1 MNKDNRLSG
10 DTPLRQSQLVLLRL
24 LQAFDQI
31 CKQNKFDYWLD
42 SGTLIGAVRHQ
53 GFIPWDDDI
62 DVVMPYEHYVQFCAL
77 LENNKD
83 ILPFDMF
90 YQCEKTDIDYIC
102 HWVKIRDRFSFL
114 EEAGGPYP
122 YSQAI
127 SIDIFPMDLLTE
139 RQQKYRNWYHFLPP
153 YNHKPERIVKHLSV
167 LSKCRIL
174 VQSTYQW
181 LFVGISKIPFISKAL
196 VSWFTSNSKSE
207 KKWGYISPIRWKVT
221 FSNDWIYPLKPIAFE
236 GIEFLGPNNPDAYLT
251 EYYGDYMT
259 PPPVENRVSEHA
271 VTGIYPTGPN
281 PHFSA
286 LKWEDYYENR

>member
-1 MNKDNRLSG
+1 MNVDNRLTG
-10 DTPLRQSQLVLLRL
+10 ETPVKQIQLVLLHIL
-24 LQAFDQI
+24 KAFDKI
-31 CKQNKFDYWLD
+31 CKENNFDYWLD
-42 SGTLIGAVRHQ
+42 SGTLIGAVRHS
-53 GFIPWDDDI
+53 GFIPWDDDV
-62 DVVMPYEHYVQFCAL
+62 DVAMPYPDYVKFCNL
-77 LENNKD
+77 IEKNPD

-90 YQCEKTDIDYIC
+90 YQSEKTDIDYIC
-102 HWVKIRDRFSFL
+102 PWVKIRDRFSYL

-127 SIDIFPMDLLTE
+127 SIDIFPMDLFTT

-153 YNHKPERIVKHLSV
+153 YNHKPEKMVNHLSV

-181 LFVGISKIPFISKAL
+181 LFIGLSKIPFISKAL
-196 VSWFTSNSKSE
+196 VSWFSENKDSK
-207 KKWGYISPIRWKVT
+207 KRWGYISPMRCKIT
-221 FSNDWIYPLKPIAFE
+221 FDEEWVYPLKTIQFE
-236 GIEFLGPNNPDAYLT
+236 DYKFPCPNNPHAYLT
-251 EYYGDYMT
+251 ENFDDYMT

-286 LKWEDYYENR
+286 LKWEDYYENS